1 MSPETSPIRVLFHDI
16 DGCLNPED
24 GSQFVSGEEHRR
36 LTVEQK
42 SMLARVNAAIDDSSV
57 EKVILATGRRLLDTL
72 FIAEELATSKLRY
85 VLSETGAVAYD
96 LIQDATIDLLA
107 VAEESR
113 RPELAAP
120 FEDLS
125 EVQELIHWYNSGG
138 EELLAEK
145 IGSEIHQ
152 IPKETLLTLHV
163 PPSATGSS
171 LVEDLKQI
179 LRMQTSIQQGRLRFL
194 LQRISRGYQPHQS
207 TREAGPKSCWR
218 CSASL
223 LPTPLWWET
232 VSTTSLLFEVCGH
245 GFCPG
250 KRGGTLED
258 GLPREG
264 RGSARRNL
272 RRRKHRGVPAV
283 SITVT
288 H

>member
-1 MSPETSPIRVLFHDI
+1 MSPDPKPVRVLFHDI

-36 LTVEQK
+36 LTAEQK
-42 SMLARVNAAIDDSSV
+42 SMLARISAAIDASSV

-96 LIQDATIDLLA
+96 LIQDAPIDLVA

-113 RPELAAP
+113 RPELGAP

-138 EELLAEK
+138 EEVLAEK

-171 LVEDLKQI
+171 LVEDLKQV
-179 LRMQTSIQQGRLRFL
+179 LRMETSIQQGRLRFYHNDFHVDITSPIDKGTGAEIL
-194 LQRISRGYQPHQS
+194 L
-207 TREAGPKSCWR
+207 EM
-218 CSASL
+218 L
-223 LPTPLWWET
+223 NVPTSDAAMVGDGLND
-232 VSTTSLLFEVCGH
+232 VAAFEVCGH
-245 GFCPG
+245 GFCPANAAEAL
-250 KRGGTLED
+250 KTVCQERGGVVLEETY
-258 GLPREG
+258 GTASIEVF
-264 RGSARRNL
+264 RRL
-272 RRRKHRGVPAV
+272 E
-283 SITVT
+283 
-288 H
+288 

>member
-179 LRMQTSIQQGRLRFL
+179 LRMQTSIQQGCLRFYYNEFHVDITSPVDKGSGAQIL
-194 LQRISRGYQPHQS
+194 LEMFGV
-207 TREAGPKSCWR
+207 
-218 CSASL
+218 SASDAAMVGDGL
-223 LPTPLWWET
+223 ND
-232 VSTTSLLFEVCGH
+232 VAAFEVCGH

-250 KRGGTLED
+250 NAAEPLKTVCRERGGVVLEETY
-258 GLPREG
+258 GAASIEVF
-264 RGSARRNL
+264 RRL
-272 RRRKHRGVPAV
+272 A
-283 SITVT
+283 
-288 H
+288 